1 MEKRTMR
8 GKLETLSITTLVS
21 YSMVIFLLFSGQL
34 MAQDLEARTDW
45 NSRVELSTMVS
56 GMVGRINVEPGAWV
70 KRGEV
75 LLELDQRG
83 YQSRLAAAE
92 SRMEATSQ
100 QHDEAKREL
109 DRALELYDR
118 TLLSDH
124 ERKQAEIAAA
134 VSDAAYR
141 EAEAKLVMI
150 RLQKEYSRITA
161 PFDGIVE
168 FIHVQPGQAVINR
181 YASVALI
188 TLIDNHEM
196 KALAEVDE
204 RTVSGLKQGMVV
216 QVGVQGQWL
225 KGKIERVGMHPVTQ
239 DEKGS
244 KYPLEVVFSPDS
256 GSLVRAGEKAV
267 VRLINNPTTQ

>member
-1 MEKRTMR
+1 MEKRMMR
-8 GKLETLSITTLVS
+8 VKLETLSVTTQVIH
-21 YSMVIFLLFSGQL
+21 SMIVCLLFSGQL
-34 MAQDLEARTDW
+34 LAQDLEAWTDW
-45 NSRVELSTMVS
+45 NNRVELSTPVS
-56 GMVGRINVEPGAWV
+56 GMVSRINVQPGGAV

-83 YQSRLAAAE
+83 YQSRLAAVE
-92 SRMEATSQ
+92 SRMEAASQ
-100 QHDEAKREL
+100 QHQEAKREL

-141 EAEAKLVMI
+141 EAEAKLVTI

-168 FIHVQPGQAVINR
+168 SVHVQPGQAVINR
-181 YASVALI
+181 HTSVTLI
-188 TLIDNHEM
+188 TLIDNSQM

-204 RTVSGLKQGMVV
+204 GTVSGLKRGMVV
-216 QVGVQGQWL
+216 QVGVRGQWL
-225 KGKIERVGMHPVTQ
+225 KGKIERLGMHPVKQ
-239 DEKGS
+239 HAKGS
-244 KYPLEVVFSPDS
+244 KYLLEVVFSP
-256 GSLVRAGEKAV
+256 GPESLIRAGEKAV
-267 VRLINNPTTQ
+267 VRVKINSANQ